1 MQLEAFIEQFDYDG
15 SVVLLEGKRNVPDS
29 DAYKLRALSRLLAEK
44 TQFMIFRSGNAAGAD
59 EYFSQGIAAVNAN
72 RLQVITPYEG
82 HRQKHNLAGYT
93 LSLDQNNLLSE
104 SELVYAA
111 KQNTSTAGL
120 VEDFVAG
127 KKNKNT
133 IKAAYILR
141 DTAKVLG
148 YGEWGP
154 ASAGIFFD
162 DLSNPESGGT
172 GHTIALCRHY
182 KIPVF
187 NQNIWFEWV
196 NS

>member
-1 MQLEAFIEQFDYDG
+1 LKLADFIERFDFQG
-15 SVVLLEGKRNVPDS
+15 SIILLEGKRIVAEAD
-29 DAYKLRALSRLLAEK
+29 KLKLVALGKLLAAN
-44 TQFMIFRSGNAAGAD
+44 TSHITFRSGNASGAD
-59 EYFSQGIAAVNAN
+59 EYFSEGVVSIVKS

-82 HRQKHNLAGYT
+82 HRKKQNLAGYT
-93 LSLDQNNLLSE
+93 LNLDQIPMVAE

-111 KQNTSTAGL
+111 KHNPSTAGL
-120 VEDFVAG
+120 VDDFVAG

-148 YGEWGP
+148 CGAWGP
-154 ASAGIFFD
+154 ATAGVFYD

-182 KIPVF
+182 GIPVF
-187 NQNIWFEWV
+187 NQQVWFEWLI
-196 NS
+196 